1 METRLMQFARAL
13 RAAGVPVS
21 MAETVDAAGA
31 LTALG
36 IKDREPFRISLRST
50 LIKRT
55 IHLPVFDE
63 LFPIFFDGKAELPPD
78 MDNALENLSEEEAE
92 QLALALSQLKDN
104 IADALRRL
112 LRGEPLTRQDLNQLA
127 AMTGLDRA
135 RNMRWSEWMV
145 RRMQAALKHDSV
157 RRAMAEIA
165 QLLEQ
170 VGFSKERLDELRA
183 MLQANI
189 EAETGQLQNFAG
201 QRITD
206 NMQARPPSE
215 DVEDLLHAPFGRLG
229 EDEMNVLRQEVR
241 RLSAAL
247 RSRISLR
254 QKRQKTGTL
263 DLKSTIRRNLG
274 HGGVPFTLSY
284 KRRQKKPRL
293 VVICDVST
301 SMRYCTELML
311 SLIHAMQDQISRTY
325 AFAFND
331 HLEYITPDL
340 AHGSA
345 QEAVDRVLVRMP
357 PGHYSTD
364 LGGSLAE
371 FDREWLD
378 LVNHRTTLLMVGDGR
393 NNFRD
398 PETGI
403 FQEMARRCTRTIWL
417 NPEPPMLWG
426 TGDSD
431 MNEYLPFCDHVLQV
445 QTMAEL
451 TAAVDELLTR

>member
-1 METRLMQFARAL
+1 
-13 RAAGVPVS
+13 
-21 MAETVDAAGA
+21 
-31 LTALG
+31 
-36 IKDREPFRISLRST
+36 
-50 LIKRT
+50 
-55 IHLPVFDE
+55 
-63 LFPIFFDGKAELPPD
+63 
-78 MDNALENLSEEEAE
+78 
-92 QLALALSQLKDN
+92 
-104 IADALRRL
+104 
-112 LRGEPLTRQDLNQLA
+112 
-127 AMTGLDRA
+127 
-135 RNMRWSEWMV
+135 MV
-145 RRMQAALKHDSV
+145 RRMQAALQHDSV